1 MCIGSLEVKGYPLR
15 KFSRQLAACT
25 PRAAKRAA
33 KLAVM
38 GISRAIALSGDAAIR
53 ACRT

>member
-1 MCIGSLEVKGYPLR
+1 MCIGSLEVNGYPLR
-15 KFSRQLAACT
+15 KLSRRPGACALHADK
-25 PRAAKRAA
+25 RAAKRAA
-33 KLAVM
+33 M